1 MSRRIAQ
8 AEADRRLRG
17 LILKLVIQEHRAQAH
32 RMDGIT
38 LAAILDRLGYPV
50 GTDTVL
56 TLCQDMKK
64 RGLIDFIEE
73 RNTNTGKV
81 RILKIETAPRG
92 WNVMEGTEVDP
103 GVTFD

>member
-32 RMDGIT
+32 RMDGIQ
-38 LAAILDRLGYPV
+38 LVGVLDRLGYQV
-50 GTDTVL
+50 GSDTVL

-64 RGLIDFIEE
+64 RGLIDFTEE
-73 RNTNTGKV
+73 RNQYTGKV
-81 RILKIETAPRG
+81 RILKIESLPRG
-92 WNVMEGTEVDP
+92 WNVMEGTEQDP
-103 GVTFD
+103 GVAFD